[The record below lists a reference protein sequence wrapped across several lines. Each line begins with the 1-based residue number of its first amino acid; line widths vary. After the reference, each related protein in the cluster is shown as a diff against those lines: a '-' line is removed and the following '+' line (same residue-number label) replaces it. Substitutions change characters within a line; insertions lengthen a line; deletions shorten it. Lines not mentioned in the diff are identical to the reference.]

1 MALVEEIVAAEAAL
15 EILNGETE
23 PTADLLVFIL
33 TEASDLYHNSDDGES
48 FITDAQYDEL
58 EKMLK
63 SIDPKSKFLAT
74 VGSDVRGGK
83 IDLPHPMGSLDQV
96 YEGDTAKWIK
106 ANGWEDEL
114 FVISDKQDGTSALN
128 CHGKGES
135 GLRIAYSR
143 GNGFQGADITRHMK
157 RITRMPTNG
166 AVLAALA
173 GYDVRLE
180 VIMEDDV
187 FAAMKAQAEA
197 EGGRVY
203 KNARNYVAGRMNASE
218 SPQSFYDNVK
228 VIATSIVSPK
238 MGKLDQFKTLEAAGY
253 EVTPYITA
261 YGRELTD
268 EFLIAHLTKRR
279 AETKTAIDGLVIDL
293 DDAEK
298 RAALRRNS
306 SSINPMYSRKFKI
319 GGEDNVAIAE
329 VVKVHWNP
337 SKAGYLKP
345 RVEIQPVDLVGVTI
359 TYATGFN
366 AKFIRDN
373 LIGPGAKI
381 QITRSGDVIP
391 FIQKVI
397 EPAAQWAEPTEAE
410 FGQLSWT
417 DGDVDLYML
426 DPSQNRQVQLE
437 IINSTFGV
445 TGLDVPHLREGSI
458 EKLYEAGLKTV
469 VDIIKADEATLCAAC
484 GDSAGKKI
492 HAGLRLK
499 LGNVEL
505 GILAGSTNLLGR
517 GIGRRK
523 MTKLIEALGND
534 VVLVDPIDV
543 ALAKRIADVDGFGS
557 TIANTIT
564 QNLSAFR
571 AFLADIDGYY
581 QLVKPKEKVVG
592 GDLEGVTVVFTGI
605 RDKDLEAKITDRS
618 GRIGSSVNK
627 DTTWLVAKDP
637 NGSSSK
643 LKKAADLIGQ
653 DHIIS
658 ILEAKERWG

>member
-1 MALVEEIVAAEAAL
+1 MKDVELFDVVEVAQ
-15 EILNGETE
+15 EILNGDRE
-23 PTADLLVFIL
+23 PTEEVLVLIL
-33 TEASDLYHNSDDGES
+33 TEASDQYHNNEDGES
-48 FITDAQYDEL
+48 FLSDDQYDEL
-58 EKMLK
+58 EKMLRAINSK
-63 SIDPKSKFLAT
+63 NKFLTT

-83 IDLPHPMGSLDQV
+83 VDLPHPMGSLDQV
-96 YEGDTAKWIK
+96 YEGDTQKWIK

-114 FVISDKQDGTSALN
+114 FVISHKQDGTSALN
-128 CHGKGES
+128 RHGKG
-135 GLRIAYSR
+135 GLQISYSR

-157 RITRMPTNG
+157 RIKRLPQAKG
-166 AVLAALA
+166 FVA
-173 GYDVRLE
+173 DVRLE
-180 VIMEDDV
+180 VIMDDAT
-187 FAAMKAQAEA
+187 FANMKAQAEA

-218 SPQSFYDNVK
+218 SPQDFYENVK
-228 VIATSIVSPK
+228 VIATSIVEPK
-238 MGKLDQFKTLEAAGY
+238 MGKLAQFQALEAAGY
-253 EVTPYITA
+253 EVTPYSTA

-268 EFLIAHLTKRR
+268 SFLTALLQKARD
-279 AETKTAIDGLVIDL
+279 ETPTAIDGLVIDL
-293 DDAEK
+293 DDADK

-319 GGEDNVAIAE
+319 GGTDNVAVAE

-345 RVEIQPVDLVGVTI
+345 RVEIVPVDLVGVTI

-373 LIGPGAKI
+373 IIGPGAKI

-391 FIQKVI
+391 FIQKVVEI
-397 EPAAQWAEPTEAE
+397 APQGAQMPDVND
-410 FGQLSWT
+410 FGLMDWT
-417 DGDVDLYML
+417 DGDVDLFML
-426 DPSQNRQVQLE
+426 NPENNRQVQLE
-437 IINSTFGV
+437 VINSTFGV

-505 GILAGSTNLLGR
+505 GILAGSSNLLGR

-523 MTKLIEALGND
+523 MTKLIEALGPD
-534 VVLVDPIDV
+534 CVLVDPID
-543 ALAKRIADVDGFGS
+543 LELMKRIAAVDGFGQNIAT
-557 TIANTIT
+557 TIVD
-564 QNLSAFR
+564 NLQAFR
-571 AFLADIDGYY
+571 DFLADIDGYY
-581 QLVKPKEKVVG
+581 TLVKPKEKVVG
-592 GDLEGVTVVFTGI
+592 GDLEGITVVFTGI
-605 RDKDLEAKITDRS
+605 RDKDLEAKIEARS

-627 DTTWLVAKDP
+627 DTTYLVAKDP
-637 NGSSSK
+637 TGSSSK
-643 LKKAADLIGQ
+643 LVKARQLIGE
-653 DHIIS
+653 DNVIS

>member
-1 MALVEEIVAAEAAL
+1 MSTVELFDAVEASQQ
-15 EILNGETE
+15 ILSGEVE
-23 PTADLLVFIL
+23 PTAEILVHIL
-33 TEASDLYHNSDDGES
+33 TEASDQYHNGDGES
-48 FITDAQYDEL
+48 FLEDSQYDEL

-63 SIDPKSKFLAT
+63 SIDPKNKFLQS

-96 YEGDTAKWIK
+96 YEGDTQKWIK

-157 RITRMPTNG
+157 RITRMPASG

-180 VIMEDDV
+180 VIMEDEV

-238 MGKLDQFKTLEAAGY
+238 MGKLEQFKALEAAGY

-261 YGRELTD
+261 RGRDLTD
-268 EFLIAHLTKRR
+268 EFLTTYLADRR
-279 AETKTAIDGLVIDL
+279 AKTKTAIDGLVIDL

-319 GGEDNVAIAE
+319 GSDDNVAVAE

-345 RVEIQPVDLVGVTI
+345 RVEIKPVDLVGVTI

-366 AKFIRDN
+366 AKFIANNR
-373 LIGPGAKI
+373 IGPGAKI

-397 EPAAQWAEPTEAE
+397 EPAPLGWQEPQEAE
-410 FGQLSWT
+410 FGPMEWS
-417 DGDVDLYML
+417 DNNVDLIML
-426 DPSQNRQVQLE
+426 DTTNNRAVQLE
-437 IINSTFGV
+437 IINAMFGS

-458 EKLYEAGLKTV
+458 EKLYDAGFTGPVSIIRARVDELK
-469 VDIIKADEATLCAAC
+469 KAA
-484 GDSAGKKI
+484 GDSAGQKI
-492 HAGLRLK
+492 WDGLRLK

-505 GILAGSTNLLGR
+505 GVLAGSTSLLGR

-523 MTKLIEALGND
+523 MTKLCEALGND
-534 VVLVDPIDV
+534 CVLDGSVTH
-543 ALAKRIADVDGFGS
+543 KQIAELEGFGD
-557 TIANTIT
+557 TIAKTIID
-564 QNLSAFR
+564 NLPTFL
-571 AFLADIDGYY
+571 AFLKEIDGEYT
-581 QLVKPKEKVVG
+581 LVAPKEKVTG

-605 RDKDLEAKITDRS
+605 RDKELEEKIVARS
-618 GRIGSSVNK
+618 GTIGSSVNK
-627 DTTWLVAKDP
+627 NTTYLVAKDP
-637 NGSSSK
+637 SGNSSK
-643 LKKAADLIGQ
+643 LVKARDLIGS
-653 DHIIS
+653 DNVIS
-658 ILEAKERWG
+658 ITEAKARWG